1 MASRFTEIIRQ
12 ELAHNELPNRN
23 LQHDEIEGILR
34 FAGVLTRHGGEP
46 PTTSLQV
53 ITASGA
59 VARRTF
65 RLVHACFGYRPEL
78 FVQKPSG
85 LTRLTRYG
93 VRFNEASAPIARAV
107 GLFGEDERVQ
117 PPQTPIKP
125 GERSVS
131 FLRGVVLAAATFSAP
146 NRAAHCEIAA
156 ANHENALY
164 VQKLFRRLLGS
175 HAHISDAGR
184 LRIIIKSGE
193 TIGELLSLLGA
204 TNAFMQYDEQRLRRQ
219 LRSDA
224 NRLANADNANLKRSV
239 AASLEQTAVI
249 RELVNQHGLE
259 TIPAPLRQTALV
271 RLANPQLSLR
281 ELGLLLDPP
290 VSKTAV
296 HRRLAQLAQ
305 LRRDAPKEG
314 QIGS

>member
-1 MASRFTEIIRQ
+1 MASSFTEIVRQ
-12 ELAHNELPNRN
+12 ELAHSELPDRN
-23 LQHDEIEGILR
+23 LQPDEIEGILR
-34 FAGVLTRHGGEP
+34 FAGVLTRHGGTP

-53 ITASGA
+53 ITTSGA

-65 RLVHACFGYRPEL
+65 RLVHARFDYRSEL

-85 LTRLTRYG
+85 LTRATRYG

-107 GLFGEDERVQ
+107 GLFGKDDRVQ
-117 PPQTPIKP
+117 PPQQLIKP
-125 GERSVS
+125 GERAIS

-146 NRAAHCEIAA
+146 HREAHCEIAA
-156 ANHENALY
+156 SNHENAVY

-175 HAHISDAGR
+175 HVHISDSQR
-184 LRIIIKSGE
+184 LRIIIKSGK

-239 AASLEQTAVI
+239 AASLEQTTVI
-249 RELVNQHGLE
+249 RELVNQQGLE
-259 TIPAPLRQTALV
+259 MIPGPLRQTALV
-271 RLANPQLSLR
+271 RLANPHVSLR

-290 VSKTAV
+290 VGKAAV

-305 LRRDAPKEG
+305 LRRDASKERP
-314 QIGS
+314 IS